1 MNTTLLQQVINT
13 APVPRRGAEPAPAA
27 VARYGAAFWWI
38 AFVFVTGMAF
48 STVPTPLYPLYQVRD
63 GFSTFMITIVF
74 AAYTVGVLTSLALA
88 GHLSDLV
95 GRRKVLLAA
104 LALEL
109 AAAVFFLAEP
119 PLALLLVAR
128 LLTGLGV
135 GMLTPTAT
143 AHLQELHQASRPGAS
158 PQRFEIVSTAANIG
172 GLGVGPLIAGVLAQ
186 YVTAPLR
193 LPYLVFG
200 VLLLISMAAVALA
213 PESEQRTSLRAYRP
227 LRITV
232 GGPDTAGYLAAAAAG
247 VASFAV
253 FGLFTS
259 LAPEF
264 VGGTLHDSSRALAG
278 AIVFTVFGAAAV
290 AQTLTSPL
298 NAMVRRSIGLLAQ
311 AAGVAVLAI
320 GMHTANLGLF
330 LIGGIVANMG
340 AGVLFKS
347 AVGAVAATAE
357 PATRG
362 EALASLFLIS
372 FVGMAV
378 PAMGIGV
385 SERYISATTAVTL
398 LTGVLLAL
406 LTAVA
411 ALTIRSAVASKG
423 TRRSLST
430 NGMNGGD
437 PHGTAPGGDQLCG
450 GRGSPQGQPRHL
462 ERRGAGHLPARSAAV
477 PDARDPAPR
486 RGAHRMA
493 AGPRT
498 AARPARQR

>member
-13 APVPRRGAEPAPAA
+13 APVPRRDAEPAPAA

-95 GRRKVLLAA
+95 GRRKVLLAS

-109 AAAVFFLAEP
+109 AAAVLFLAEP

-213 PESEQRTSLRAYRP
+213 PETIVQRTSLRAYRP

-278 AIVFTVFGAAAV
+278 AIVFSVFGAAAV
-290 AQTLTSPL
+290 AQTLSSPL

-378 PAMGIGV
+378 PALGIGV
-385 SERYISATTAVTL
+385 SERYISAMTAVTL
-398 LTGVLLAL
+398 FTGVLLAL
-406 LTAVA
+406 LAAVA
-411 ALTIRSAVASKG
+411 APTIGSAVASTR
-423 TRRSLST
+423 TRRS
-430 NGMNGGD
+430 
-437 PHGTAPGGDQLCG
+437 
-450 GRGSPQGQPRHL
+450 
-462 ERRGAGHLPARSAAV
+462 
-477 PDARDPAPR
+477 
-486 RGAHRMA
+486 
-493 AGPRT
+493 
-498 AARPARQR
+498 